1 MWMMCTA
8 FGAGWAIVD
17 EILAALFHCDYSF
30 DHSRETAERYSEA
43 LDEMEE
49 DERAIKKELSPESRA
64 LVTAYQEKVQQ
75 FQMADCQVEFERGF
89 LMGARL
95 ILGLMTRRAERRK
108 E

>member
-1 MWMMCTA
+1 M
-8 FGAGWAIVD
+8 D

-30 DHSRETAERYSEA
+30 DHSRETAEQYSEA
-43 LDEMEE
+43 LDELEE
-49 DERAIKKELSPESRA
+49 AERAIKKELSPESRA

-95 ILGLMTRRAERRK
+95 VLGVVMGRAERRK
-108 E
+108 K